1 MFQIQRKIQQKVFG
15 VRFWENVERSS
26 KDNFSDPNTKN
37 EFNPRH
43 VQILMKMYQ
52 TGGAA
57 ALLTP
62 TGDPNKGLRDWH
74 QHQKEVDVPDV
85 EDEAE
90 KGNSKTTGRQRWNSL
105 KETNANATQLWN
117 SVRKSVADGGFVGKQ
132 SMERIKFKLRE
143 GGVMYDETLMFYLP
157 LLLAA
162 LSSHTV
168 TFDNLGHKRSCCE

>member
-26 KDNFSDPNTKN
+26 SKENFNYPITKN

-43 VQILMKMYQ
+43 VQILMKTYQ

-57 ALLTP
+57 AVLTHS
-62 TGDPNKGLRDWH
+62 GDPNKGLRDWY

-105 KETNANATQLWN
+105 KERVDSNANATQMWN
-117 SVRKSVADGGFVGKQ
+117 NVRKSVADIGFVGKQ
-132 SMERIKFKLRE
+132 SMERMKEFKLRA
-143 GGVMYDETLMFYLP
+143 GRSNVRNTYVV
-157 LLLAA
+157 
-162 LSSHTV
+162 SSSLFSGTV
-168 TFDNLGHKRSCCE
+168 FSHFHV

>member
-43 VQILMKMYQ
+43 VQILMKTYQ

-143 GGVMYDETLMFYLP
+143 GRSNVRRNAYVV
-157 LLLAA
+157 
-162 LSSHTV
+162 SSSPFSGSVFSHSHV
-168 TFDNLGHKRSCCE
+168 